1 MINLIK
7 TGIIT
12 VSDKGSKGLRVDES
26 GPALK
31 EFIEANLNGKVTS
44 MIIIPDEQDIIE
56 KTLIYYAD
64 VLKLDLVLTTGGTG
78 FAPRDITPEATTSIL
93 DKAVPGISEVIR
105 AKSLTITP
113 KAMLSRGISGIRKG
127 TLIINLPGSPK
138 GATESISFVADAL
151 PHGLDILKEEAKEC
165 AR

>member
-1 MINLIK
+1 MIK
-7 TGIIT
+7 AGIIT
-12 VSDKGSKGLRVDES
+12 VSDKGSKGQRVDES

-31 EFIEANLNGKVTS
+31 NYMEKNMDLQVTS
-44 MIIIPDEQDIIE
+44 MNVIPDEQKLIE

-78 FAPRDITPEATTSIL
+78 FAPRDVTPEATEQVL
-93 DKAVPGISEVIR
+93 EKNVPGISEVIR
-105 AKSLTITP
+105 SKSLAITP
-113 KAMLSRGISGIRKG
+113 KAMLSRGISGIRKS

-138 GATESISFVADAL
+138 GATESISFVAEAL
-151 PHGLDILKEEAKEC
+151 PHGIDILKGKANEC

>member
-1 MINLIK
+1 MIK
-7 TGIIT
+7 AGVIT
-12 VSDKGSKGLRVDES
+12 VSDKGSQGLRVDKS
-26 GPALK
+26 GPTLK
-31 EFIEANLNGKVTS
+31 EFIETNIDAKVTS
-44 MIIIPDEQDIIE
+44 MIIIPDEQDLIE

-78 FAPRDITPEATTSIL
+78 FAPRDVTPEATKTIL
-93 DKAVPGISEVIR
+93 DKDVPGISEVIR
-105 AKSLTITP
+105 GKSLAITP

-138 GATESISFVADAL
+138 GAKESISFVVDAL

>member
-1 MINLIK
+1 MIK

-12 VSDKGSKGLRVDES
+12 VSDKGSIGQRIDES

-31 EFIEANLNGKVTS
+31 EFVETNLDAKVTS
-44 MIIIPDEQDIIE
+44 TIIIPDEQDVIE

-64 VLKLDLVLTTGGTG
+64 ALKLDLVLTTGGTG
-78 FAPRDITPEATTSIL
+78 FAPRDVTPEATKAIL
-93 DKAVPGISEVIR
+93 NKDVPGISEVIR
-105 AKSLTITP
+105 AKSLEITP
-113 KAMLSRGISGIRKG
+113 KAMLSRGISGIRKT

-138 GATESISFVADAL
+138 GATESISFVAAAL
-151 PHGLDILKEEAKEC
+151 PHGLDIMKEQADEC